1 MELFIGAAVLVLLGI
16 GVVAFVL
23 SRMKVVPQTH
33 AMIVSGSRNAD
44 GPKVVK
50 PGGRAF
56 IVPVIQNSEMV
67 PLGQINVPIQVGGV
81 DSNKIP
87 VEITGVAM
95 VKVKQDEKSIRD
107 AAERFGSAKD
117 FSAEIAKNLQQVL
130 TGSLRSAIASMTVE
144 DLLVKRETLA
154 KSVRESTE
162 SEVAVMGLG
171 VDSLQVFE
179 IQDKNG
185 YIQALGARES
195 EKVKSEARIAQAE
208 YNQIANDREITS
220 QQAIADRTRDFEIRK
235 SQLRAETE
243 KASANAS
250 AAGPL
255 AKAEQDRAIAQLQQ
269 ETAEQEAILRERQ
282 LEIEVKKPADA
293 EKYRVEQESEA
304 RKRTAILNAEAEAE
318 RVRLSAKA
326 SAEQVKYESEAA
338 ANRTKVTAEAEAGA
352 VTARATADSAAVELK
367 GKAEAAAA
375 EAVGLA
381 EAAAM
386 DAKANAYE
394 KYGEAAIVQLLIEKA
409 PEIARELAAPM
420 GNIDKLT
427 VISTDGASALP
438 KAVANNFGQLDEIIG
453 NLTGKKLTD
462 LVSGL
467 SGKDGDKVLATLKE
481 AGDVA
486 PTSGA
491 SKLV

>member
-1 MELFIGAAVLVLLGI
+1 MELLFGAGVLVILGI
-16 GVVAFVL
+16 AVVAFVL

-44 GPKVVK
+44 GPKVIK

-56 IVPVIQNSEMV
+56 IIPVIQNAELV
-67 PLGQINVPIQVGGV
+67 PLGQINVALQVGGV

-87 VEITGVAM
+87 VEVTGVAM

-107 AAERFGSAKD
+107 AAERFGSAQN

-130 TGSLRSAIASMTVE
+130 TGSLRSAIATMTVD
-144 DLLVKRETLA
+144 DLLVKREILA
-154 KSVRESTE
+154 KSVREATE

-171 VDSLQVFE
+171 VDSMQVFE
-179 IQDKNG
+179 IMDKNG
-185 YIQALGARES
+185 YIEALGAREA
-195 EKVKSEARIAQAE
+195 EKVKAEARIAQAE
-208 YNQIANDREITS
+208 YDQQANDKEITS
-220 QQAIADRTRDFEIRK
+220 QQAIADRTRDLDLRK
-235 SQLRAETE
+235 SILKAETDR
-243 KASANAS
+243 AAANAS

-304 RKRTAILNAEAEAE
+304 RKRTAILNAEADAE
-318 RVRLSAKA
+318 RIRLSAEA
-326 SAEQVKYESEAA
+326 DAQQVNFAAEAE
-338 ANRTKVTAEAEAGA
+338 ANRTKLIADAEAGA
-352 VTARATADSAAVELK
+352 VTARAVADAESVRVKGDAQASSVSAI
-367 GKAEAAAA
+367 GAA
-375 EAVGLA
+375 EAS
-381 EAAAM
+381 AM
-386 DAKANAYE
+386 DAKAEAYE
-394 KYGEAAIVQLLIEKA
+394 KYGEAAVIQLLIEKA

-438 KAVANNFGQLDEIIG
+438 KAVANNFSQLDDVIG
-453 NLTGKKLTD
+453 SLTGTKLTD
-462 LVSGL
+462 LISGL
-467 SGKDGDKVLATLKE
+467 GKGKVKEVLAAINSK
-481 AGDVA
+481 DVT
-486 PTSGA
+486 PTI
-491 SKLV
+491 